1 MNKINSTINNIKSIV
16 DAEGTGSICKE
27 LNRAKIVIIRKEETL
42 YAIDMGAST
51 IINLNETDIDITKLK
66 QHSSVG
72 ANASNGIVAN
82 KDNMQPQITKVES
95 LLNSKDT
102 GHHSNRE
109 WEVGGFDNWD
119 DIDDERKLRR

>member
-1 MNKINSTINNIKSIV
+1 
-16 DAEGTGSICKE
+16 
-27 LNRAKIVIIRKEETL
+27 
-42 YAIDMGAST
+42 MGAST

-102 GHHSNRE
+102 GYHSNRE

-119 DIDDERKLRR
+119 DIDDESKLRR